1 MKPRLRRRCCL
12 LFVLLSQ
19 SVLTQAQT
27 PEVAGTVPHEI
38 SDWLRTV
45 AIPIASTNPA
55 SGTADFVPLEKM
67 IGDARIV
74 AMGEATH
81 GTREF
86 FQLKHRMLE
95 FLVERMGFT
104 VFAIEANWPES
115 LAVNDYVL
123 NGRGDPAQ
131 GLAGLYFWTWDTEE
145 VLQMIEWM
153 HNYNQDSRHRKKIK
167 FLGFDMQATKVAVSN
182 VIAFLQKVDPD
193 EARAGRDALAPLQ
206 DWTADWESARKP
218 ADLQRKTAESINLML
233 ANFDKRKI
241 AYVKSS
247 SVEEWALAR
256 HNLEI
261 VNQAEQWLIKGQA
274 PSARDLAMAA
284 NVKWILDNEPP
295 GTKIMLWAHN
305 AHVAAAP
312 APVGIDESMGAV
324 LRKTYG
330 KDLLVCGLSFDH
342 GSFQA
347 IDEPKHGLRTFFVR
361 PAPPDSLDGTLAAT
375 GIPIFAVDLRTA
387 PSGVVSDWLNK
398 PQRMR
403 EIGAMYDQKT
413 PGLYFKYFYPHSYD
427 VVFFVQN
434 TKAAHENAKP
444 AEISPD
450 GF

>member
-1 MKPRLRRRCCL
+1 
-12 LFVLLSQ
+12 
-19 SVLTQAQT
+19 
-27 PEVAGTVPHEI
+27 
-38 SDWLRTV
+38 V
-45 AIPIASTNPA
+45 AIPITDTNPT
-55 SGTADFVPLEKM
+55 SGTADFVPLEKI
-67 IGDARIV
+67 IGEARIV

-95 FLVERMGFT
+95 FLVERVGFT

-123 NGRGDPAQ
+123 NGKGDPAQ
-131 GLAGLYFWTWDTEE
+131 ALAGLYFWTWDTEE

-153 HNYNQDSRHRKKIK
+153 HNYNQDPRHRKKIK
-167 FLGFDMQATKVAVSN
+167 FLGFDMQATEVAVSN

-193 EARAGRDALAPLQ
+193 EARAGSDALAPLQ
-206 DWTADWESARKP
+206 DWTAEWEYTRKP
-218 ADLQRKTAESINLML
+218 ADFHRKTAESINLML
-233 ANFDKRKI
+233 ANFDKSKI
-241 AYVKSS
+241 AYVNSS

-274 PSARDLAMAA
+274 PSARDAAMAA
-284 NVKWILDNEPP
+284 NVKWILDNEPQ

-312 APVGIDESMGAV
+312 VGNDESMGAN
-324 LRKTYG
+324 LRKMYG
-330 KDLLVCGLSFDH
+330 RDFVVCGFSFDH

-347 IDEPKHGLRTFFVR
+347 IEPKHGLSTFSVGS
-361 PAPPDSLDGTLAAT
+361 APPDSLDGTLAAT
-375 GIPIFAVDLRTA
+375 GIQIFAVDLRTA
-387 PSGVVSDWLNK
+387 PSGVVGDWLNK

-403 EIGAMYDQKT
+403 EVGALYDEKT
-413 PGLYFKYFYPHSYD
+413 PDVYFKYVYPHSYD
-427 VVFFVQN
+427 VLFFVQN
-434 TKAAHENAKP
+434 TKATHENAKP

-450 GF
+450 AF